1 MEYTARWYFL
11 VRTEPFLLHTYL
23 LANSL
28 MASSPSPTIPN
39 SRPRYLNTASGKREN
54 PEPPTI
60 TGIFIGLTASTT
72 DFMAGRE
79 KTLFGYVR
87 LSIFLMER
95 PMMSGLNEA
104 MICCTLELISSAK
117 QRSSILTS
125 WPSLRRA
132 DAT

>member
-72 DFMAGRE
+72 DFMAGGE
-79 KTLFGYVR
+79 KKLFGYGGVCLFFFGR
-87 LSIFLMER
+87 
-95 PMMSGLNEA
+95 
-104 MICCTLELISSAK
+104 AK
-117 QRSSILTS
+117 CV
-125 WPSLRRA
+125 W
-132 DAT
+132 